1 MLYPPHHNHRKRNSR
16 AFSLVTVSALGA
28 VSMMWLFA
36 VSAAVLP
43 MYQRAAAGR
52 FQIVARSA
60 AEAGLDYA
68 VAELNAAVAAGVT
81 SPIDDTTQDNLPKI
95 STAPDAAIG
104 NNGAQVTISVN
115 NVPAPAWS
123 ASYNEL
129 KDASDPDSPFFGQ
142 ANLWRSVMA
151 TASYAGITRRIMVVL
166 EPIATATT
174 TPEGGSTGTTTT
186 PQPYFRYAMFGRS
199 TITMTGNARTDGYDS
214 RTGPYGGTNVKP
226 TAGDV
231 GTNGSAALS
240 GNTVVGGDLMV
251 FSSPPGSTTSVVA
264 VGSNTVTIND
274 QLVVNGVETGF
285 TGTPGGAALPGDN
298 VLGLDRPFPVD
309 PTYQPILES
318 QTNTAP
324 DFPPAPSAPDG
335 AVNLGSISITG
346 TTTLRIPPGD
356 YKVNSISVSA
366 NAKILLVPDASGNYG
381 PVRFFVEGSSSG
393 SSVIQLTGSA
403 IVNPTTVPGNLQVW
417 YNGSK
422 GVLMAGNS
430 NFYGVLYAPN
440 SDIKIAGNGTYYGA
454 LLGNSVLNTGNGAI
468 HFDTALKEA
477 GGTWGLT
484 YVNSST
490 QAQGGSG
497 VTVLFNGY
505 RTISWKEL

>member
-1 MLYPPHHNHRKRNSR
+1 MKLMRRQPHHNHRSNR

-28 VSMMWLFA
+28 VAMMWLFA

-43 MYQRAAAGR
+43 TYQRAAAGR

-68 VAELNAAVAAGVT
+68 VAELNAACAAGVT
-81 SPIDDTTQDNLPKI
+81 SPIDDTTQDNLPKV
-95 STAPDAAIG
+95 STAPESAIS
-104 NNGAQVTISVN
+104 NSGAQVTISVN
-115 NVPAPAWS
+115 NVLAPLWA

-129 KDASDPDSPFFGQ
+129 KDSNHRDSPFFGQ
-142 ANLWRSVMA
+142 PNRWRSVLA
-151 TASYAGITRRIMVVL
+151 TARYAGITRRVIVVL

-174 TPEGGSTGTTTT
+174 TPGGGSTGTTST
-186 PQPYFRYAMFGRS
+186 PQPYFRYAMFGRA
-199 TITMTGNARTDGYDS
+199 TVTMTGNARTDGYDS
-214 RTGPYGGTNVKP
+214 RSGSYGGTNVKR

-264 VGSNTVTIND
+264 TGSNNVTIND

-285 TGTPGGAALPGDN
+285 TGTNGLSALPGDN
-298 VLGLDRPFPVD
+298 VLGMDRPPAD
-309 PTYQPILES
+309 PSYQPILKS
-318 QTNTAP
+318 QTNTPP

-335 AVNLGSISITG
+335 AVNLGSISISG
-346 TTTLRIPPGD
+346 NTTVKIPPGD
-356 YKVNSISVSA
+356 YKVNSISVSG

-393 SSVIQLTGSA
+393 SNVIQLTGNA
-403 IVNPTTVPGNLQVW
+403 IVNPTTVPGNLQIW

-477 GGTWGLT
+477 GGSWGLS

-490 QAQGGSG
+490 QGQGGSG
-497 VTVLFNGY
+497 VTGLFNGY
-505 RTISWKEL
+505 RTISWQEL